1 MNIQFCPNCSK
12 DTEHDNGVC
21 LSCSNKYD
29 KNDLLIIIE
38 QQQIVIDSLE
48 NQLQLAKYTVGTLA
62 YPQYFTTKSIH

>member
-12 DTEHDNGVC
+12 DTEHDKGVC